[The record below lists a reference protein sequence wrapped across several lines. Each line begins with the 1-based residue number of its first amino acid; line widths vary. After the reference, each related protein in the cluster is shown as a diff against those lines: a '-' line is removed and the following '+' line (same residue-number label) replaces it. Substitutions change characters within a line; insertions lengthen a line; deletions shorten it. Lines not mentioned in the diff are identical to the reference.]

1 VTRRRRPEPRAVVG
15 IIGALLASAAP
26 DIARAEQAIPVAR
39 VEQPPELAAAE
50 PVAPARQAPLV
61 DAPLAPPQNPVQ
73 SATSGGNFLPL
84 TLPAD
89 VGRTHAF
96 AFAYGGYDSAA
107 QNARLVS
114 FAEARLYG
122 PLALRISAQS
132 TGASEKIAPSV
143 AARLQ
148 FLSAEKQGVDAAF
161 SLAYNAEGFT
171 EFEGEIEAV
180 LAFGKSIGRWRL
192 LANVAYGQD
201 GEGAER
207 DAEFR
212 AAAFCHLGT
221 LYYLG
226 FDGRGRF
233 GLGSDPAKLSAH
245 DEPLYDADVGPVLHV
260 ALGPIALGAHVGF
273 SLLDLVHDPRFGV
286 LALAGLG
293 SAL

>member
-1 VTRRRRPEPRAVVG
+1 M
-15 IIGALLASAAP
+15 
-26 DIARAEQAIPVAR
+26 
-39 VEQPPELAAAE
+39 
-50 PVAPARQAPLV
+50 
-61 DAPLAPPQNPVQ
+61 
-73 SATSGGNFLPL
+73 
-84 TLPAD
+84 
-89 VGRTHAF
+89 
-96 AFAYGGYDSAA
+96 
-107 QNARLVS
+107 
-114 FAEARLYG
+114 
-122 PLALRISAQS
+122 
-132 TGASEKIAPSV
+132 

-148 FLSAEKQGVDAAF
+148 FLSETKHGVDAAF

-192 LANVAYGQD
+192 LGNAAYGQD

-221 LYYLG
+221 IYYLG

-245 DEPLYDADVGPVLHV
+245 SEPLYDADVGPVFQV
-260 ALGPIALGAHVGF
+260 ALGPLALGAHVGI
-273 SLLDLVHDPRFGV
+273 SMLDLVHSDPRFGV
-286 LALAGLG
+286 IALAGLG